1 MPVVHY
7 TYLVLYI
14 NSRKHRPKHNPGFSC
29 LLESLNIDPRS
40 YLVWIQE
47 KRKAGKFVKLKIMV
61 SRSGAAAP
69 GKSRKVIPVTKTRRI
84 TDPPP
89 CLKP

>member
-61 SRSGAAAP
+61 SRSSAAAP
-69 GKSRKVIPVTKTRRI
+69 VRAER
-84 TDPPP
+84 
-89 CLKP
+89 